1 LKRLI
6 FSSIFS
12 LAVGLPM
19 SEYVHA
25 EDPELRFN
33 MNVQGAGAALSCGNR
48 RLVKQLKSATLEY
61 FALRPEGFDLTRIEK
76 KFDGEV
82 ARIRAAMGD
91 SRSDPRSSTNCE
103 QVLLRD
109 ARRSL
114 SETQKLLPP
123 LRASSQA
130 GRSPK

>member
-1 LKRLI
+1 
-6 FSSIFS
+6 
-12 LAVGLPM
+12 M
-19 SEYVHA
+19 SGYVHA
-25 EDPELRFN
+25 GDPELRFN

-61 FALRPEGFDLTRIEK
+61 FALRPEGSDLTRIEK
-76 KFDGEV
+76 KFDEQV
-82 ARIRAAMGD
+82 ALIRAAMGD

-109 ARRSL
+109 ARLRL

-123 LRASSQA
+123 LRASSQID
-130 GRSPK
+130 RSAK